1 MRIKGKHFRSIWR
14 EDDCIK
20 IIDQRY
26 IPHKLKIVEL
36 SNLEQFCF
44 AIKEMQVRG
53 APLIGVTAAYGIAK
67 SINEDPSDE
76 NLLKTCNILEKTR
89 PTAINLFWAINILKK
104 ALMNTSVD
112 NRKNKA
118 LDLADFIA
126 EDDIS
131 RNEIIGIEGSKILQE
146 LAKTQKKSTINVLT
160 HCNAGWLATVD
171 RGTALSPIFKA
182 RDEGLNI
189 HVWVDETRPRNQGSL
204 TAWELENEEI
214 EHTVVVDNAGGNLM
228 QNGLIDI
235 VIVGSD
241 RTSLNG
247 DVCNKIGTY
256 LKALSA
262 KDNNIPFY
270 AALPIST
277 IDNSIEDGLKIP
289 IENRSNLEVKNI
301 QGLDL
306 DRNLV
311 EISLY
316 PNANTKILNPAF
328 DITPA
333 KLVTGIITDKG
344 VCLPEKKAIIKLL
357 NKGEKIELE

>member
-1 MRIKGKHFRSIWR
+1 MRIKGKHFRSIWK
-14 EDDCIK
+14 EGNYIK
-20 IIDQRY
+20 IIDQRCLPY
-26 IPHKLKIVEL
+26 ELKIVEL
-36 SNLEQFCF
+36 DSLEEFSY

-67 SINEDPSDE
+67 SIDKDPSDE
-76 NLLKTCNILEKTR
+76 NLLKTCEILAKTR
-89 PTAINLFWAINILKK
+89 PTAINLFWAINLLKK
-104 ALMNTSVD
+104 ELLNTNIDERS
-112 NRKNKA
+112 NKA
-118 LDLADFIA
+118 IGLADSIA
-126 EDDIS
+126 DDDIS
-131 RNEIIGIEGSKILQE
+131 NNEMIGINGAKILKEYAGNQN
-146 LAKTQKKSTINVLT
+146 KSIINILT

-171 RGTALSPIFKA
+171 KGTALSPIFKA

-189 HVWVDETRPRNQGSL
+189 HVWVDETRPRNQGCL

-214 EHTVVVDNAGGNLM
+214 EHTVIVDNAGGHLM
-228 QNGLIDI
+228 QTGLIDI

-277 IDNSIEDGLKIP
+277 IDREIENGLEIP
-289 IENRSNLEVKNI
+289 IENRSNLEVKNVR
-301 QGLDL
+301 GLDA
-306 DRNLV
+306 NQNIT
-311 EISLY
+311 EINLY
-316 PNANTKILNPAF
+316 PNENTKLLNPAF
-328 DITPA
+328 DVTPA

-344 VCLPEKKAIIKLL
+344 VCLPQKKEIIKLL
-357 NKGEKIELE
+357 NNGEKIELE

>member
-14 EDDCIK
+14 EGNCIK

-26 IPHKLKIVEL
+26 LPYELKIVEL
-36 SNLEQFCF
+36 NNLEEFF
-44 AIKEMQVRG
+44 YAIKEMQVRG

-67 SINEDPSDE
+67 SIYEDPSDD
-76 NLLKTCNILEKTR
+76 NLLKTCKVLEKTR
-89 PTAINLFWAINILKK
+89 PTAINLFWAINLLKK
-104 ALMNTSVD
+104 ELLNINID
-112 NRKNKA
+112 ERKNKA
-118 LDLADFIA
+118 IGLADSIA

-131 RNEIIGIEGSKILQE
+131 NNAMIGINGAEILKE
-146 LAKTQKKSTINVLT
+146 LARNQSKSTINVLT

-189 HVWVDETRPRNQGSL
+189 HVWVDETRPRNQGCL

-214 EHTVVVDNAGGNLM
+214 EHTVIVDNAGGHLM
-228 QNGLIDI
+228 QTGLIDI

-277 IDNSIEDGLKIP
+277 IDREIENGLEIP
-289 IENRSNLEVKNI
+289 IENRSNLEVKNVR
-301 QGLDL
+301 GLDS
-306 DRNLV
+306 NQNIT
-311 EISLY
+311 EINLY
-316 PNANTKILNPAF
+316 PNENTKLLNPAF
-328 DITPA
+328 DVTPA

-344 VCLPEKKAIIKLL
+344 VCLPQKKEIIKLL
-357 NKGEKIELE
+357 NNGEKIELE